1 MMCGMMNNKNAI
13 VVFLQSLVFTNYL
26 TCALLRVE
34 YFFFKKNS
42 VHVDFYDMFL
52 YIKKI
57 SGGI

>member
-13 VVFLQSLVFTNYL
+13 VVFLQNLVFTNYL
-26 TCALLRVE
+26 ICALLRVE
-34 YFFFKKNS
+34 YFFFIKNS